1 MSLTNCAVGAVGK
14 SRKMEEVA
22 PYVEL
27 CTRLSR
33 FVQLHPTDTHA
44 LELQEVL
51 NELVAFY
58 DRIESVSTPAERG
71 VDTPLIGLAA
81 MDDLVLLSLHKL
93 LSGFVLSDSTPRL
106 KERGF
111 IAMARVL
118 RRCKPRLH
126 GRSGAQL
133 QRHLSF
139 VQTCVLYLPPPSE
152 AIDRSQEEPD
162 GVTLASQSEELRL
175 AILQSL
181 RELFDKEASD
191 LGALKDHPLLLEHQ
205 QTHFFAYLVACL
217 LHVAQ
222 RDRCREAAFEAVD
235 TLASVLTFIH
245 DTRTLRQ
252 FLPGISAGL
261 WKCANS
267 PQQASK
273 VIVAALS
280 CLATA
285 IRLCIGDETFDGDS
299 DGGKRSNPELTKRF
313 TLEAIRQA
321 AEPSSTKKPET
332 TELSYP
338 PVSPAKLSEED
349 KWLDATAMNLD
360 LLLSRMF
367 AASITGAAVGTGAGL
382 QRASW
387 RVRRALAELCGT
399 VMLQCRRSL
408 RGSFFRCYDELLVL
422 RGDSIAEVA
431 QEAQAVLQELQTSTL
446 STEERLR
453 LLPEMADR
461 FQMLLT
467 TLVLKI
473 STEHESTK
481 VHMVRTLHGY
491 VTFLGSSLTP
501 YLDAAMETMYSALCR
516 VVTFAALDIELVVHQ
531 TLPNPAVDAQNASA
545 GVVVSQFQKRLR
557 HFHEEA
563 SVREVFA
570 LLHEVGAVATPA
582 SFIDC
587 AFTLLVDP
595 DAKVAED
602 GHLEVVLVL
611 NELLR
616 AHCRPE
622 NEGEVETETPTAR
635 TGGVIDVHL
644 IGRILED
651 LLALEEWREY
661 VTSTSSS
668 ASRALVYQRALMIE
682 CVGVCAEILGSGF
695 RVFLLHV
702 LYPLVEQ
709 LGSRD
714 VEMERAALA
723 ALEKVY
729 FFTGYASLEALF
741 EVNMDYFVDALCARL
756 EQLDTYPLTAF
767 VVEALLKHTRLA
779 ALPLVDEVASSLLRS
794 VDMYQDSPHIGGL
807 LRSLQLLIGSIARDA
822 GESATEDDNEQ
833 QQTKQQ
839 TKDPPSLLASFI
851 DEMKMLTSE
860 GASALDVDTED
871 NDRVKLGVEED
882 GSTPSVKGAM
892 PLEYDEIQHD
902 GVDDGQEDDSGPSA
916 PSGYRALVI
925 DILDR
930 CGYFLA
936 ESDPIAC
943 CLVLSVIDEGVR
955 FMARP
960 RKHLLPLVARL
971 WPELLPRLRVDNRA
985 IVAATVRVITTLAE
999 LADDFVGDRFVETV
1013 WPVLRSHLND
1023 INVGADGK
1031 ASQLTRSMLLLS
1043 KPSETAFG
1051 SGEHQESTLET
1062 SAGGELVQGRDTFA
1076 AVNGTRKTQEV
1087 RLLVSILTCLTTVC
1101 QRSQTVSVL
1110 VPEITQTCSKYLSS
1124 RAPREVVEQT
1134 SELFKALVRLNGDE
1148 VFCTV
1153 AALSDW
1159 VLPPPPSTRFA
1170 AFEPDAGSRFYRGHL
1185 SSVSGRGQS
1194 YRENAAILMSG
1205 LFC

>member
-1 MSLTNCAVGAVGK
+1 
-14 SRKMEEVA
+14 MEEVA

-33 FVQLHPTDTHA
+33 FVQLQPTDPHA

-51 NELVAFY
+51 DELVAFY
-58 DRIESVSTPAERG
+58 DRIESVSAPAERG
-71 VDTPLIGLAA
+71 GDTPLIGLAA

-111 IAMARVL
+111 IAMVRVL
-118 RRCKPRLH
+118 RRCKSRLH

-133 QRHLSF
+133 QRRLSF
-139 VQTCVLYLPPPSE
+139 VQTCVLYLPPPPE
-152 AIDRSQEEPD
+152 AIDRSKEEPD
-162 GVTLASQSEELRL
+162 SVTLASQPEELRL

-181 RELFDKEASD
+181 RELFGEETSD
-191 LGALKDHPLLLEHQ
+191 LGALKDHPLLLEQQ
-205 QTHFFAYLVACL
+205 QTHFFAYLVSCL

-222 RDRCREAAFEAVD
+222 RDRCREAALEAVD
-235 TLASVLTFIH
+235 SLASVLTFIH
-245 DTRTLRQ
+245 DARTLRQ

-273 VIVAALS
+273 VIVAALR

-285 IRLCIGDETFDGDS
+285 IRLCIGDGTFAGDS
-299 DGGKRSNPELTKRF
+299 EGGKRSNPELTKRF

-321 AEPSSTKKPET
+321 AESSATKKPET
-332 TELSYP
+332 IEPSSP

-367 AASITGAAVGTGAGL
+367 AASITGTAVGTGAGL

-387 RVRRALAELCGT
+387 RVRCALAELCGT

-408 RGSFFRCYDELLVL
+408 RSSFFRCYDELLVL

-431 QEAQAVLQELQTSTL
+431 QEAQTVLQELQTSTL

-461 FQMLLT
+461 FQMLLA

-473 STEHESTK
+473 STEHEATK

-491 VTFLGSSLTP
+491 VAFLGSSLTP

-516 VVTFAALDIELVVHQ
+516 VVAFAALDIELVVHQ
-531 TLPNPAVDAQNASA
+531 TLPSPAADAQNAAA

-557 HFHEEA
+557 YFHEEA

-602 GHLEVVLVL
+602 GRPEVVLVL

-616 AHCRPE
+616 AHRRPE
-622 NEGEVETETPTAR
+622 NEGEAETETPTAR
-635 TGGVIDVHL
+635 TGGIVDVHL

-651 LLALEEWREY
+651 LLALEEWREH

-668 ASRALVYQRALMIE
+668 TSRTLVYQRALMIE
-682 CVGVCAEILGSGF
+682 CVGVCAEILGSDF
-695 RVFLLHV
+695 RAFLLHV

-714 VEMERAALA
+714 VEVERAALA

-767 VVEALLKHTRLA
+767 VVEALLRHTRLA

-807 LRSLQLLIGSIARDA
+807 LRSLQLLIGSITRDA
-822 GESATEDDNEQ
+822 GESTTEDDDEQ
-833 QQTKQQ
+833 QQTKV
-839 TKDPPSLLASFI
+839 PPSLLASFI
-851 DEMKMLTSE
+851 DEIKMLTSE
-860 GASALDVDTED
+860 GASALDVDTEESD
-871 NDRVKLGVEED
+871 TTKPDVEED

-902 GVDDGQEDDSGPSA
+902 GIDDGQEDGSGPSA

-1023 INVGADGK
+1023 INFGADGK

-1043 KPSETAFG
+1043 KPSETAL
-1051 SGEHQESTLET
+1051 SSVEHQEPTLEAP
-1062 SAGGELVQGRDTFA
+1062 AGRELVQGRDTFA
-1076 AVNGTRKTQEV
+1076 AVSGARKTQEV
-1087 RLLVSILTCLTTVC
+1087 RLLMSILSCLTTVC

-1110 VPEITQTCSKYLSS
+1110 VPEITQACSKYLSS
-1124 RAPREVVEQT
+1124 RASREVVEQT

-1148 VFCTV
+1148 VFCTI

-1159 VLPPPPSTRFA
+1159 VPPPPPNTRFA

-1194 YRENAAILMSG
+1194 CRENAAILMSG